1 MSNRVA
7 YPFDKNRK
15 VEESYKFTLPD
26 LYRNI
31 ALEELREDDVV
42 REHALTQM
50 REWIVSNPHIRKCR
64 VDASFLLRFLR
75 FRKFSVPLACEA
87 LEQYLTVREMYP
99 SWYNSLDYK
108 SSEMRRIQ
116 ENMGISVLGQDSA
129 GQTVVLIELLRME
142 KGRFTALEVGRFGFM
157 VLEALL
163 EMEEV
168 QIGGILLLLDYT
180 GISMDIY
187 EGWGATELKIGFEG
201 LVRISPIRY
210 QAIHAAN
217 VPKVVASF
225 VEYLLT
231 FAPPKF
237 NEKIHCHPTVDKL
250 KELMEPAMKPQAYG
264 GSIDSNEFN
273 KKFWERFERQYEG
286 FALRLDRFEIDLD
299 HYSALWSKENP
310 DMAEAKTFKN
320 LNID

>member
-7 YPFDKNRK
+7 YSFDKNRK

-42 REHALTQM
+42 REQALTQM

-64 VDASFLLRFLR
+64 VDAPFLLRFLR

-108 SSEMRRIQ
+108 SSEMRRMQ

-163 EMEEV
+163 EMEDV

-180 GISMDIY
+180 GI
-187 EGWGATELKIGFEG
+187 
-201 LVRISPIRY
+201 
-210 QAIHAAN
+210 N
-217 VPKVVASF
+217 
-225 VEYLLT
+225 
-231 FAPPKF
+231 
-237 NEKIHCHPTVDKL
+237 KL
-250 KELMEPAMKPQAYG
+250 KELMEPAMTPQAYG
-264 GSIDSNEFN
+264 GSVDLDELN
-273 KKFWERFERQYEG
+273 KKFWERFEQQYEG